1 MKKFL
6 LIVLCLILA
15 CPAALAAESSLE
27 LHNDNIEQ
35 DAHLGSPLDART
47 LSYEYKGNTY
57 KPREG
62 TWGSN
67 EQTVYYI
74 VTEDGEVLLTFLYS
88 EKITDIPTTIT
99 AQNGN
104 TLKVT
109 GLASMSIWTGGA
121 SNKMLDRTLTIPRSI
136 TTFDINPFASCY
148 QVKAFRV
155 VSDHETLATID
166 GVLFEKATR
175 KLLAFP
181 HKRPGEYI
189 VPDGIVEIGDYSCGN
204 FHGWKDN
211 YGGLNS
217 VIFPDSL
224 KSIGDYAFVNC
235 HMTFI
240 ELPEG
245 FESIGRCAFFS
256 CDNLEEVILPSTL
269 TSIGAKAF
277 DQTAVTTITIPASVE
292 YIGEAA
298 FGSIEGKTLIVEKG
312 SYAAEY
318 AAANGYF
325 YEYVGGGDDDSWL
338 NDGSDEDSYEE
349 EYESEE
355 YEETYEEP
363 ESYEE
368 DDSWLE

>member
-15 CPAALAAESSLE
+15 CPAALAAPYAVES
-27 LHNDNIEQ
+27 HNERIEQ
-35 DAHLGSPLDART
+35 DSRLQYYSTVRAYN
-47 LSYEYKGNTY
+47 YEYKGTIYNSRKCIFENNTAL
-57 KPREG
+57 
-62 TWGSN
+62 
-67 EQTVYYI
+67 YYI
-74 VTEDGEVLLTFLYS
+74 VTEDGEVLVTS
-88 EKITDIPTTIT
+88 WSVGQMTTIPTIIT
-99 AQNGN
+99 EENGK
-104 TLKVT
+104 TLKIT
-109 GLASMSIWTGGA
+109 GLASMSIWAMGDN
-121 SNKMLDRTLTIPRSI
+121 SITLTIPSSI
-136 TTFDINPFASCY
+136 TTFDINPFATCY
-148 QVKAFRV
+148 SVEAFRV

-181 HKRPGEYI
+181 QRRTGEYI

-204 FHGWKDN
+204 FFGQSDN
-211 YGGLNS
+211 LGGLNS

-256 CDNLEEVILPSTL
+256 CDNLEEVILPSTV

-318 AAANGYF
+318 AAANGYY

-349 EYESEE
+349 EFESED